1 MRLSSFPSEEEKKH
15 QQRSIVG
22 FLQAGNQTL
31 SATGC
36 IEKTDKDQ
44 FLKPVEMSH
53 KKSFFDKKRLERK
66 WSHQDTLKCETVNG
80 QGVRTSQPFQVLK
93 KMNENLETSE
103 SSSNNQIFTCPVCF
117 REQGSIS
124 LEAFNKHVDACLGG
138 PSVSE
143 MFSRS
148 HASSIEVKKENIH
161 RSFSLCEKQD
171 SETHQNNT
179 EITSEDCVELV
190 ETVCNPS
197 EAESVDA
204 LSNKLSKEEQSSL
217 PSTSFNIER
226 CHQNSSCTVSLQ
238 NEDSGSLRRQE
249 TLQPRSYEAIT
260 DQALICPVCNLEQ
273 KTSDLT
279 LFNVHVD
286 ICLNKGIIQELE
298 EDKVNPVNQPKEST
312 KSTGK
317 FTVILKNFIFQEC
330 FIKIEIIVKP

>member
-1 MRLSSFPSEEEKKH
+1 MTNCAWFNLGVRLSSFPNEEDKKH

-22 FLQAGNQTL
+22 FLQAGNQIL

-44 FLKPVEMSH
+44 SLKPVEMSH

-66 WSHQDTLKCETVNG
+66 WSHQDTFKCETVNG
-80 QGVRTSQPFQVLK
+80 QGVQTSQSFQVLK
-93 KMNENLETSE
+93 KMSENLETPE

-124 LEAFNKHVDACLGG
+124 LEAFNRHVDACLSG

-143 MFSRS
+143 MFSYS
-148 HASSIEVKKENIH
+148 HASSTEVIKKENAH
-161 RSFSLCEKQD
+161 HSFSLCEKQD
-171 SETHQNNT
+171 SETHQKDT
-179 EITSEDCVELV
+179 EITSDDCVKLV
-190 ETVCNPS
+190 ETVVNPS
-197 EAESVDA
+197 KAESVDA
-204 LSNKLSKEEQSSL
+204 LSNKLSKEECSSL
-217 PSTSFNIER
+217 PSTSFNIEHS
-226 CHQNSSCTVSLQ
+226 HQNSSCAVSLQ
-238 NEDSGSLRRQE
+238 NEDSGSLRRQG
-249 TLQPRSYEAIT
+249 TLQPRSYEVIT

-298 EDKVNPVNQPKEST
+298 KDKVNPVNQPKEST

-317 FTVILKNFIFQEC
+317 FAVI
-330 FIKIEIIVKP
+330 